1 MEPSLKEIISSIPSI
16 DLLLR
21 DTKGAELQEEF
32 GRKIVKS
39 NLRLLISQMQEE
51 IKIGELQSVCKEDIY
66 VRLRRICMG
75 ASPEIREVL
84 NLTGIV
90 VHTNLG
96 RSLFP
101 EGAIKSAI
109 KVMENFT
116 DLEFDL
122 STGKRGER
130 ERFLIENIK
139 ELTNAED
146 ATFVNNN
153 AAAVFLI
160 LNTFGMK
167 KEVVISRGE
176 LVEIGGQFRIPEI
189 MRNAGANLMEVGT
202 TNRTHLSDYSDVIS
216 TNTGLI
222 MKVYTSNYE
231 IVGFT
236 SSVDEKLLVDLANKN
251 NVPFVVD
258 AGSGN
263 LINTITTDST
273 NEDTIK
279 NILARGVDLVTFSG
293 DKLLGGPQCGVIAGK
308 AKFINEIRRN
318 PVKRAMRIDK
328 VTVASMSE
336 VLRIYMGNSEKI
348 KQKIPTQKYLNRS
361 TNEIKEIANYVLKEA
376 LSFFDSV
383 ASIELTECKS
393 QVGSGALPI
402 DSLPSYGLK
411 ITPLTGESISIEKLN
426 EMLREL
432 PCPIIGRITKQS
444 IVLDCRCLENGG
456 KLIEQLK
463 KLGQLSL

>member
-21 DTKGAELQEEF
+21 DTKGTELQEEF

-51 IKIGELQSVCKEDIY
+51 IKLGELQSVCKEDIY

-75 ASPEIREVL
+75 TSPEIREVL

-189 MRNAGANLMEVGT
+189 MRNAGAKLMEVGT

-263 LINTITTDST
+263 LINTIMTDST
-273 NEDTIK
+273 NEDTIR

-336 VLRIYMGNSEKI
+336 VLRIYMGNSEKV

-376 LSFFDSV
+376 SSFFDSV

-411 ITPLTGESISIEKLN
+411 ITPLTGESISIEKLT

>member
-1 MEPSLKEIISSIPSI
+1 MLA
-16 DLLLR
+16 L
-21 DTKGAELQEEF
+21 
-32 GRKIVKS
+32 
-39 NLRLLISQMQEE
+39 
-51 IKIGELQSVCKEDIY
+51 
-66 VRLRRICMG
+66 
-75 ASPEIREVL
+75 
-84 NLTGIV
+84 
-90 VHTNLG
+90 
-96 RSLFP
+96 
-101 EGAIKSAI
+101 
-109 KVMENFT
+109 
-116 DLEFDL
+116 
-122 STGKRGER
+122 
-130 ERFLIENIK
+130 
-139 ELTNAED
+139 
-146 ATFVNNN
+146 
-153 AAAVFLI
+153 
-160 LNTFGMK
+160 
-167 KEVVISRGE
+167 
-176 LVEIGGQFRIPEI
+176 
-189 MRNAGANLMEVGT
+189 NLMEVGT

-236 SSVDEKLLVDLANKN
+236 SSVDEKLLADLANKN

-263 LINTITTDST
+263 LINTIMTDST
-273 NEDTIK
+273 TEDTIK

-361 TNEIKEIANYVLKEA
+361 PNEIKEIANYVLKEA

-463 KLGQLSL
+463 KLGQSSL

>member
-16 DLLLR
+16 DRLLR

-51 IKIGELQSVCKEDIY
+51 IKLGELQSVCKEDIY

-75 ASPEIREVL
+75 TSPEIREVL

-189 MRNAGANLMEVGT
+189 MRNAGAQLMEVGT

-263 LINTITTDST
+263 LINTIMTDST
-273 NEDTIK
+273 TEDTIK

-411 ITPLTGESISIEKLN
+411 ITPLAGESISIEKLN

-463 KLGQLSL
+463 KLGQSSL

>member
-1 MEPSLKEIISSIPSI
+1 MEPSFKEIISSIPSI

-21 DTKGAELQEEF
+21 DTKGTELQEEF

-51 IKIGELQSVCKEDIY
+51 VKLGELKSVCKEDIY

-75 ASPEIREVL
+75 TSPEIRKVL

-189 MRNAGANLMEVGT
+189 MRNAGAKLIEVGT

-263 LINTITTDST
+263 LINTIMTDST
-273 NEDTIK
+273 NEDTIR

-336 VLRIYMGNSEKI
+336 VLRIYMGNSEKV

-444 IVLDCRCLENGG
+444 IVLDCRCLENGD

>member
-16 DLLLR
+16 DRLLR
-21 DTKGAELQEEF
+21 DTRGTELQEEF

-75 ASPEIREVL
+75 TSPEIREVL

-101 EGAIKSAI
+101 EDAIKSAI
-109 KVMENFT
+109 RVMGNFT

-189 MRNAGANLMEVGT
+189 MRNAGAQLMEVGT

-236 SSVDEKLLVDLANKN
+236 SSVDEKLLADLANKN

-273 NEDTIK
+273 TEDTIK

-336 VLRIYMGNSEKI
+336 VLRIYMDNSEKV

>member
-1 MEPSLKEIISSIPSI
+1 
-16 DLLLR
+16 
-21 DTKGAELQEEF
+21 
-32 GRKIVKS
+32 
-39 NLRLLISQMQEE
+39 MQEE
-51 IKIGELQSVCKEDIY
+51 IKLGELQSVCKEDIY

-75 ASPEIREVL
+75 TSPEIREVL

-202 TNRTHLSDYSDVIS
+202 TNRSHLSDYSDVIS

-263 LINTITTDST
+263 LINTIMTDST
-273 NEDTIK
+273 NEDTIR

-336 VLRIYMGNSEKI
+336 VLRIYMGNSEKV

>member
-16 DLLLR
+16 DQLLR

-39 NLRLLISQMQEE
+39 NLRHLISQMQQE

-66 VRLRRICMG
+66 VRLRGICMG
-75 ASPEIREVL
+75 TSPQIREVL

-101 EGAIKSAI
+101 EDAIKSAI

-189 MRNAGANLMEVGT
+189 MRNAGAQLMEVGT
-202 TNRTHLSDYSDVIS
+202 TNRTHLSDFSDVIS
-216 TNTGLI
+216 TSTGLI

-251 NVPFVVD
+251 DVPFVVD

-263 LINTITTDST
+263 LINTIVTDST
-273 NEDTIK
+273 TEDTIK

-328 VTVASMSE
+328 VTAASMSE
-336 VLRIYMGNSEKI
+336 VLRIYMGDSEKI
-348 KQKIPTQKYLNRS
+348 KQKIPTQKYLNRT

-376 LSFFDSV
+376 LSLFNSF
-383 ASIELTECKS
+383 ASIELTECQS

-411 ITPLTGESISIEKLN
+411 ITPLAGESISIEKLN

-463 KLGQLSL
+463 KLGQSSL

>member
-21 DTKGAELQEEF
+21 DTKGTELQEEF

-51 IKIGELQSVCKEDIY
+51 IKLGELQSVCKEDIY

-75 ASPEIREVL
+75 TSPEIREVL

-263 LINTITTDST
+263 LINTIMTDST
-273 NEDTIK
+273 NEDTIR

-336 VLRIYMGNSEKI
+336 VLRIYMGNSEKV

>member
-16 DLLLR
+16 DRLLR

-75 ASPEIREVL
+75 TSPEIREVL

-101 EGAIKSAI
+101 EGAVKSAI
-109 KVMENFT
+109 RVMENFT

-189 MRNAGANLMEVGT
+189 MRNAGAQLMEVGT

-236 SSVDEKLLVDLANKN
+236 SSVDEKLLADLANKN

-273 NEDTIK
+273 TEDTIK

-293 DKLLGGPQCGVIAGK
+293 DKLLGG
-308 AKFINEIRRN
+308 
-318 PVKRAMRIDK
+318 
-328 VTVASMSE
+328 
-336 VLRIYMGNSEKI
+336 L
-348 KQKIPTQKYLNRS
+348 
-361 TNEIKEIANYVLKEA
+361 
-376 LSFFDSV
+376 SV
-383 ASIELTECKS
+383 ALL
-393 QVGSGALPI
+393 QV
-402 DSLPSYGLK
+402 
-411 ITPLTGESISIEKLN
+411 
-426 EMLREL
+426 
-432 PCPIIGRITKQS
+432 KQ
-444 IVLDCRCLENGG
+444 N
-456 KLIEQLK
+456 
-463 KLGQLSL
+463 LSMKFDEIQ

>member
-16 DLLLR
+16 DKLLR

-39 NLRLLISQMQEE
+39 NLRHLISQMQQE
-51 IKIGELQSVCKEDIY
+51 IKIGELQLVCKEDIY

-75 ASPEIREVL
+75 TSPEIREVL

-101 EGAIKSAI
+101 EDAIKSAI

-167 KEVVISRGE
+167 KEVIISRGE

-189 MRNAGANLMEVGT
+189 MRNAGAQLMEVGT
-202 TNRTHLSDYSDVIS
+202 TNRTHLSDFSDVIS

-273 NEDTIK
+273 TEDTIK

-328 VTVASMSE
+328 VTAASMSE
-336 VLRIYMGNSEKI
+336 VLRIYMGDSEKI
-348 KQKIPTQKYLNRS
+348 KQKIPTQKYLNRP

-376 LSFFDSV
+376 SSFFNSV

-411 ITPLTGESISIEKLN
+411 ITPLAGESISIEKLN
-426 EMLREL
+426 GMLREL

-463 KLGQLSL
+463 KLRQPSL

>member
-16 DLLLR
+16 DRLLR

-66 VRLRRICMG
+66 IRLRRICMG

-101 EGAIKSAI
+101 EGAVKSAI
-109 KVMENFT
+109 RVMENFT

-189 MRNAGANLMEVGT
+189 MRNAGAQLMEVGT

-216 TNTGLI
+216 ANTGLI

-236 SSVDEKLLVDLANKN
+236 SCVDEKLLADLANKN

-263 LINTITTDST
+263 LINTIMTDST
-273 NEDTIK
+273 TEDTIK

-336 VLRIYMGNSEKI
+336 VLRIYMGKSEEI

-361 TNEIKEIANYVLKEA
+361 LNEIKEMANYVLKEA
-376 LSFFDSV
+376 LSFLNSV

-411 ITPLTGESISIEKLN
+411 ITPLAGESISIEKLN

-432 PCPIIGRITKQS
+432 PCPVIGRITKQS

-463 KLGQLSL
+463 KLGQSSL

>member
-21 DTKGAELQEEF
+21 DTKGTELQEEF

-51 IKIGELQSVCKEDIY
+51 IKLGELQSVCKEDIY

-75 ASPEIREVL
+75 TSPEIREVL

-116 DLEFDL
+116 DLEFDF

-263 LINTITTDST
+263 LINTIMTDST
-273 NEDTIK
+273 NEDTIR

-336 VLRIYMGNSEKI
+336 VLRIYMGNSEKV

>member
-21 DTKGAELQEEF
+21 DTKGTELQEEF

-51 IKIGELQSVCKEDIY
+51 IKLGELQSVCKEDIY

-75 ASPEIREVL
+75 TSPEIREVL

-263 LINTITTDST
+263 LINTIMTDST
-273 NEDTIK
+273 NEDTIR

-336 VLRIYMGNSEKI
+336 VLRIYMGNLEKV

>member
-16 DLLLR
+16 DRLLR
-21 DTKGAELQEEF
+21 DTRGAELQEEF

-75 ASPEIREVL
+75 TSPEIREVL

-109 KVMENFT
+109 RVMENFT

-189 MRNAGANLMEVGT
+189 MRNAGAQLMEVGT

-236 SSVDEKLLVDLANKN
+236 SSVDEKLLADLANKN

-273 NEDTIK
+273 TEDTIK

-361 TNEIKEIANYVLKEA
+361 PNEIKEIANYVLKEA
-376 LSFFDSV
+376 LSFLNSV
-383 ASIELTECKS
+383 AWIELTECKS

-411 ITPLTGESISIEKLN
+411 ITPLAGESISIEKLN

-432 PCPIIGRITKQS
+432 PCPVIGRITKQS

-463 KLGQLSL
+463 KLGQSSL